1 MEEKNVTEQGKAALD
16 LSQLRLFVADRI
28 GPFFER
34 LLRERRDVLALHVI
48 GSALTDDFVPER
60 SDINSMVVLEEM
72 DLDFLD
78 LLGSLCREFRDNRI
92 HPPMLMTPKYIEQ
105 RRDDSP
111 VELLDIKLVNALVY
125 GKDLLS
131 DIEIDRSRVRL
142 QCQHELRNRLIMLS
156 WGYVEAAGAKRELT
170 ELLHDSVFGLARLMR
185 GILYARGE
193 DPPLTVGPLF
203 DALSGLVGGVVLS
216 FKEVYWMKL
225 HDTKM
230 PVSRVRAILKDYYR
244 AIEIL
249 IDVVDQIE
257 TPGS

>member
-1 MEEKNVTEQGKAALD
+1 MAEQGNAALD

-28 GPFFER
+28 GPFLER
-34 LLRERRDVLALHVI
+34 LLDERQDLLALHVI
-48 GSALTDDFVPER
+48 GSAVTDDFEPER
-60 SDINSMVVLEEM
+60 SDINSMIVLKEM

-92 HPPMLMTPKYIEQ
+92 HPPMLMTPKYIER

-111 VELLDIKLVNALVY
+111 VELLDLKLVNVLVY
-125 GKDLLS
+125 GVDLFS
-131 DIEIDRSRVRL
+131 EIEIDRSRVRL

-156 WGYVEAAGAKRELT
+156 WGYVGTAGGKRELT

-193 DPPLTVGPLF
+193 EPPITAGPLF
-203 DALSGLVGGVVLS
+203 DALSALVGGVVLS

-225 HDTKM
+225 HETKM

-244 AIEIL
+244 AIETL

-257 TPGS
+257 IPGS